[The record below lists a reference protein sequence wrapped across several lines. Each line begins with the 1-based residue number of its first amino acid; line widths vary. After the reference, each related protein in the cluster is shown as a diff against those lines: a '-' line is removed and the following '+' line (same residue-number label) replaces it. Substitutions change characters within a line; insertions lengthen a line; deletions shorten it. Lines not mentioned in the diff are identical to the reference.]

1 WLHRA
6 AVLLPLLPFG
16 LLAPRRPPCPPL
28 FPYTPLF
35 RSRAGARTGQMADAG
50 ELRLRSLCPGP
61 GGASTFGRGLSG
73 ETVRG
78 RDGLRHCLEPAHE
91 LRGRRAAA
99 DGDEGHR
106 PQRFG
111 SAVLAG

>member
-1 WLHRA
+1 AAYHRSR
-6 AVLLPLLPFG
+6 LPHRTALASTRHRDLDELLLPFS
-16 LLAPRRPPCPPL
+16 RRPPSSAV

-35 RSRAGARTGQMADAG
+35 RS
-50 ELRLRSLCPGP
+50 PGP

-111 SAVLAG
+111 SALLAG